1 MRFWDYCKDKA
12 SVLLLN
18 AAAMMALSVF
28 LFLLKNTETTVFL
41 IVAVW
46 VTVLGVY
53 LLVEYY
59 FCSKYFRELAAVLEE
74 LEQKYLIAEVMKPAH
89 RLEDKLYW
97 EILRKS
103 NKSVIEKIHEL
114 EDSQKEYKEYLESWI
129 HEIKMPITA
138 AHLICENHKEEHT
151 KRILLEL
158 DKIENDVEKILYF
171 VRMEQVYQDYLI
183 HPVNL
188 RKVVM
193 SAIRAEKRRFIQY
206 GLQIEL
212 KMEDTVVSTDEK
224 WVEFILKQIFSNSMK
239 YRKSTGAVLNI
250 YTEKGEKQKSLIL
263 EDNGCGISEE
273 DMGRIFEKGFT
284 GKNGR
289 MENSHATGMG
299 LYLCKRLCE
308 KLGIGI
314 FCESEP
320 GIYTRMILT
329 FPDSDYN
336 QIS

>member
-18 AAAMMALSVF
+18 VAAMMALSVF

-46 VTVLGVY
+46 VIVLGVY

-59 FCSKYFRELAAVLEE
+59 FCSKYFRELASVLEE

-212 KMEDTVVSTDEK
+212 EMEDTVVSTDEK